1 MTLRVWG
8 IFFSFCLLSVQVAAA
23 QVRQI
28 TGRITNA
35 QTEQGVSAATVAVLG
50 TQIVAQADDEGRFV
64 LNAPGG
70 DANLMIRSI
79 GYKRQQ
85 VTVPAAQATVNV
97 ALEPDV
103 FKLEEIVITG
113 QATGVE
119 QRNLPNAVATVSG
132 EELNRAP
139 AQTLESSLQGKIPGA
154 YIQANSGAP
163 GGGFQLNLR
172 GVSTINASVDPL
184 YVVDGI
190 VVSNAAIPNGQNAVS
205 CAQCGGNPR
214 NQDNPVNRIADLN
227 PEDIERIEVL
237 KGGSAAAIYGS
248 KATNGVVVI
257 TTKRGQ
263 VGKPQFSI
271 SQKVGFS
278 SRANSLGSRTFGS
291 LDEALSVFTD
301 TAAVTAAFQP
311 GRTFNVEDEL
321 YGRKALSYESIAS
334 VSGGTE
340 NTRYYV
346 SGMVKD
352 DEGIALKT
360 GYKKQSLRSNL
371 DQELGS
377 GFQLQVNL
385 DGTHSLSKRGLSNN
399 DNSGTS
405 PFVVLSA
412 TPSFVN
418 LLPTGGLRDSLVAAD
433 FPVNAFGSS
442 NPLQTF
448 DLLKNDEDVWRILG
462 TTTLRWSA
470 LRSARSNLQ
479 FIGIGG
485 VDYFQQDNNLVSPP
499 ELQFEPADGQPGTVV
514 VSKSSNRNLNAA
526 LNVTHTFNPSAS
538 DEGTQFT
545 TSAGIQYEERRL
557 YATQI
562 LGRTLLAG
570 QESPQQTTS
579 QTVSSR
585 VEPVRDLGIFGQEEL
600 LLADRRLLLT
610 AGLRAD
616 RSSGNGN
623 TKKYFF
629 YPKVAASY
637 RFLQPFG
644 GIDELKLRGAYGQT
658 GNRALFG
665 AKYVTDTTGTIGG
678 LFGTY
683 INNRAG
689 DPEIKP
695 ERQQEFEGGFDAT
708 LANGSA
714 ELSLTLYQRN
724 IRDLILEQ
732 TVAPSVGQ
740 ELRVFGNGGRLRN
753 RGVEASLTLHPVRSR
768 DVNWIFRTTFFAN
781 RAKITELNVPPF
793 QTGGFALSLGTFQIE
808 QGSSP
813 TQIFGLVG
821 VDPVTGPIAGKVGDA
836 NPDFQMSFSN
846 DIDFHRFTLGF
857 LFDWKHGGDIINLT
871 EFLYDITAN
880 SKDYTEVGGGADRIN
895 RFGAG
900 FSDPYIQN
908 GSYLKLREVNLSYNL
923 PERLTSSLFGQ
934 GIRFARLSLTGR
946 NLLRI
951 TPYRGLDPEV
961 SNFANQAIVRN
972 IDVAPFPPSRS
983 FFFSIDLGF

>member
-8 IFFSFCLLSVQVAAA
+8 TLLSLWLLSSHLASA
-23 QVRQI
+23 QIRQI
-28 TGRITNA
+28 TGRVTNA
-35 QTEQGVSAATVAVLG
+35 ATEQGLPEASISVSG
-50 TQIVAQADDEGRFV
+50 TAIVAGTNNQGNYV
-64 LNAPGG
+64 LNAPAG
-70 DANLMIRSI
+70 DVTLVVRAI

-85 VTVPAAQATVNV
+85 LAVPASQRTADV

-119 QRNLPNAVATVSG
+119 RQNLPNAVATVSSS
-132 EELNRAP
+132 ELNRAP
-139 AQTLESSLQGKIPGA
+139 APTLESALQGKIPGA

-163 GGGFQLNLR
+163 GGGYQLNLR
-172 GVSTINASVDPL
+172 GVSTINASTDPL

-190 VVSNAAIPNGQNAVS
+190 VISNVAIPNGQNAVS

-263 VGKPQFSI
+263 LGKPQFTV
-271 SQKVGFS
+271 SQKFGVS
-278 SRANSLGSRTFGS
+278 SRAGSLGSRQFGS
-291 LDEALSVFTD
+291 LAEALSVFSD
-301 TAAVTAAFQP
+301 TAKVTAAFQS
-311 GRTFNVEDEL
+311 GQSFDFEDEL
-321 YGRKALSYESIAS
+321 YGRKALSYETNAS

-340 NTRYYV
+340 NTKYYV
-346 SGMVKD
+346 SGLVMN
-352 DEGIALKT
+352 DEGIAINT

-377 GFQLQVNL
+377 GLSLQVNV
-385 DGTHSLSKRGLSNN
+385 DGTHSLSRRGLSNN

-405 PFVVLSA
+405 PYVVLSG
-412 TPSFVN
+412 TPSFEN
-418 LLPTGGLRDSLVAAD
+418 LLPAGGLRDNLTAAD
-433 FPVNAFGSS
+433 FPVNTFGSS

-448 DLLKNDEDVWRILG
+448 SLLKNEEDVWRLLG
-462 TTTLRWSA
+462 TGTLKWSA
-470 LRSARSNLQ
+470 YQSERSSLQ
-479 FIGIGG
+479 FSGIGG

-499 ELQFEPADGQPGTVV
+499 ELQFEGADGQPGTVV

-526 LNVTHTFNPSAS
+526 LNMTHTLSPSAS
-538 DEGTQFT
+538 EEGTQFT
-545 TSAGIQYEERRL
+545 TSAGIQFEERRL
-557 YATQI
+557 YATQV

-585 VEPVRDLGIFGQEEL
+585 IEPVRDLGIFGQEEI
-600 LLADRRLLLT
+600 LLANRRLLLT

-616 RSSGNGN
+616 RSSSNGD
-623 TKKYFF
+623 TKKFFF
-629 YPKVAASY
+629 YPKLAASY
-637 RFLQPFG
+637 RFVQPFG
-644 GIDELKLRGAYGQT
+644 GVDELKLRGAYGQT

-665 AKYVTDTTGTIGG
+665 SKYVTDTTGTIGG

-689 DPEIKP
+689 DPTIQP
-695 ERQQEFEGGFDAT
+695 ERQEEFEGGVDAT
-708 LANGSA
+708 MANGRA
-714 ELSLTLYQRN
+714 EVTLTLYQRN

-740 ELRVFGNGGRLRN
+740 ELRIFGNGGKLRN
-753 RGVEASLTLHPVRSR
+753 RGVEASLTLSPVQSR

-808 QGSSP
+808 QDSSP
-813 TQIFGLVG
+813 TQIFGSE
-821 VDPVTGPIAGKVGDA
+821 GKVGDA

-857 LFDWKHGGDIINLT
+857 LFDWKFGGDIINLT
-871 EFLYDITAN
+871 EFLYDIN
-880 SKDYTEVGGGADRIN
+880 QISKDFVSADSAGFKRIN
-895 RFGAG
+895 EFGQG
-900 FSDPYIQN
+900 FTQPYVQN

-923 PERLTSSLFGQ
+923 PDHLISSLFG
-934 GIRFARLSLTGR
+934 GGVRYARLSLTGR
-946 NLLRI
+946 NLFRI

-983 FFFSIDLGF
+983 FFFSVDLGF